1 MGVENSGR
9 RPKPTALKLL
19 LGTVRKDRL
28 NALEPKP
35 PVGEVQIPEGISP
48 AARVVWGEI
57 APVCLYMG
65 TLTAADTRPFWM
77 MCEMQ
82 ATWEL
87 NCKVKGTPEFNV
99 RLERELANTMR
110 PYYEYFGMT
119 PSSRARISVP
129 KKTEEEPQSKWA
141 GSLK

>member
-1 MGVENSGR
+1 M
-9 RPKPTALKLL
+9 
-19 LGTVRKDRL
+19 
-28 NALEPKP
+28 
-35 PVGEVQIPEGISP
+35 PEGLS
-48 AARVVWGEI
+48 AAGRVVWGEI

-65 TLTAADTRPFWM
+65 TLTAADTRPFWT

-82 ATWEL
+82 ATWEQ
-87 NCKVKGTPEFNV
+87 NCRLKGTDGFDV
-99 RLERELANTMR
+99 RLERELANGMR

-141 GSLK
+141 GALK